1 MIDDKGTGKPC
12 PECGT
17 PMVGYSSI
25 DLRECVGCKHSE
37 PWKLDEGQKPLLTN
51 NRDVRKDK

>member
-25 DLRECVGCKHSE
+25 DLRECVGCDHSE
-37 PWKLDEGQKPLLTN
+37 PWELAEGQKPLIN
-51 NRDVRKDK
+51 SSRGDKKK

>member
-12 PECGT
+12 PECGA

-25 DLRECVGCKHSE
+25 DLRECVGCDHSE
-37 PWKLDEGQKPLLTN
+37 PWKLEEGQKSILGN
-51 NRDVRKDK
+51 SKGKKQE

>member
-12 PECGT
+12 PNCKA

-25 DLRECVGCKHSE
+25 DLRECVGCDHSE
-37 PWKLDEGQKPLLTN
+37 PWKLAEGQKPLIN
-51 NRDVRKDK
+51 SSRGDKKK